1 VGGGVVAFYLSAFGA
16 WRVWQLVPY
25 GAAFA
30 VCVLTTAFAFAA
42 AVPLRAQWLALLG
55 VVGGYVTPF
64 MLFSPHSN
72 VPVLVVTYS
81 LLLLGG
87 YLMVY
92 VLRG

>member
-1 VGGGVVAFYLSAFGA
+1 VAFYLSAFGA

-64 MLFSPHSN
+64 MLFSPTPTCQSWSSPTPYCCS
-72 VPVLVVTYS
+72 VAI
-81 LLLLGG
+81 
-87 YLMVY
+87 
-92 VLRG
+92 